1 MNRRWNLPEGTVEA
15 VRPSSPFHCGVRMK
29 TRVLIVDDEP
39 IGRRGIRRYLA
50 KHNDI
55 EVVGEAANGISAV
68 EQINELHPDIV
79 FLDVQ
84 MPDLDGFGVI
94 ENVEPS
100 TGPAPVYIFVTAHD
114 AHAIRAF
121 EVHAVDY
128 LLKPYDKER
137 FARALAHALQ
147 GLEQRGKA
155 NRDLEPLLRS
165 LRSLRPLERFVVK
178 DKKRIFFVPVSHVLW
193 IEATGNYACIH
204 TASDSHLLRETLTR
218 LEEKLAAH
226 HFIRVRTLTL
236 PALARFVRCSMGFT
250 TSYWQKERWSRRA
263 ADTLTSYARCCWN
276 PNPGNWD
283 V

>member
-1 MNRRWNLPEGTVEA
+1 
-15 VRPSSPFHCGVRMK
+15 MK

-39 IGRRGIRRYLA
+39 IARRGIRRYLA

-100 TGPAPVYIFVTAHD
+100 
-114 AHAIRAF
+114 AIRAF
-121 EVHAVDY
+121 EFHAVDY

-137 FARALAHALQ
+137 FAKALVHALQ
-147 GLEQRGKA
+147 VVEQRGTA
-155 NRDLEPLLRS
+155 NRGLEPLLQS

-178 DKKRIFFVPVSHVLW
+178 DKKRIFFVPVSNVLW

-204 TASDSHLLRETLTR
+204 TASDSHLLRDTLAH
-218 LEEKLAAH
+218 LEEKLAPH
-226 HFIRVRTLTL
+226 HFIRVRKSAIVNGACISEIR
-236 PALARFVRCSMGFT
+236 PMFDGVYDIVLAEGTVV
-250 TSYWQKERWSRRA
+250 TSSRR
-263 ADTLTSYARCCWN
+263 YAHKLRALLES
-276 PNPGNWD
+276 
-283 V
+283 

>member
-1 MNRRWNLPEGTVEA
+1 
-15 VRPSSPFHCGVRMK
+15 MK

-39 IGRRGIRRYLA
+39 IARRGIRRFLA
-50 KHNDI
+50 EHRDI

-68 EQINELHPDIV
+68 DEINELDPDIV

-137 FARALAHALQ
+137 FAKALAHARQVLD
-147 GLEQRGKA
+147 QRGKA
-155 NRDLEPLLRS
+155 NRRIEPQLES
-165 LRSLRPLERFVVK
+165 VRSLRPLERFVVK
-178 DKKRIFFVPVSHVLW
+178 DKKRIFFVPVSNVLW
-193 IEATGNYACIH
+193 IEAAGNYACIH
-204 TASDSHLLRETLTR
+204 TAKDSHLLRETLAH
-218 LEEKLAAH
+218 LEEKLSPH
-226 HFIRVRTLTL
+226 HFIRVRKSAIVNGACISEIR
-236 PALARFVRCSMGFT
+236 PMFDGVYDIVLAEGTVV
-250 TSYWQKERWSRRA
+250 TSSRRYA
-263 ADTLTSYARCCWN
+263 HKLRTLLET
-276 PNPGNWD
+276 
-283 V
+283 

>member
-1 MNRRWNLPEGTVEA
+1 MRLRSNLPAPAAEA
-15 VRPSSPFHCGVRMK
+15 ARPSSPFHSGVRMK

-39 IGRRGIRRYLA
+39 IARRGIRRFLA

-55 EVVGEAANGISAV
+55 EIVGEAANGISAV

-100 TGPAPVYIFVTAHD
+100 TGPAPVYVFVTAHD

-137 FARALAHALQ
+137 FAKALVHARQ
-147 GLEQRGKA
+147 VLEQRGKA
-155 NRDLEPLLRS
+155 NRGLEPLLRS
-165 LRSLRPLERFVVK
+165 LRSLRTLERFVVK
-178 DKKRIFFVPVSHVLW
+178 DNKRIFFVSNVLW

-204 TASDSHLLRETLTR
+204 TAS
-218 LEEKLAAH
+218 
-226 HFIRVRTLTL
+226 
-236 PALARFVRCSMGFT
+236 
-250 TSYWQKERWSRRA
+250 
-263 ADTLTSYARCCWN
+263 
-276 PNPGNWD
+276 
-283 V
+283 

>member
-1 MNRRWNLPEGTVEA
+1 MTNRSPGA
-15 VRPSSPFHCGVRMK
+15 VSVAIWPN
-29 TRVLIVDDEP
+29 TD
-39 IGRRGIRRYLA
+39 
-50 KHNDI
+50 DI

-137 FARALAHALQ
+137 FAKGPGSRTPGPRTAR
-147 GLEQRGKA
+147 ESKS
-155 NRDLEPLLRS
+155 RS
-165 LRSLRPLERFVVK
+165 R
-178 DKKRIFFVPVSHVLW
+178 
-193 IEATGNYACIH
+193 T
-204 TASDSHLLRETLTR
+204 TAP
-218 LEEKLAAH
+218 
-226 HFIRVRTLTL
+226 I
-236 PALARFVRCSMGFT
+236 P
-250 TSYWQKERWSRRA
+250 
-263 ADTLTSYARCCWN
+263 
-276 PNPGNWD
+276 P
-283 V
+283 

>member
-1 MNRRWNLPEGTVEA
+1 
-15 VRPSSPFHCGVRMK
+15 MK

-39 IGRRGIRRYLA
+39 IARRGIRRYLA

-68 EQINELHPDIV
+68 EQINEFHPDIV

-100 TGPAPVYIFVTAHD
+100 VSPAPVYVFVTAHD

-137 FARALAHALQ
+137 FAKALVHALQ
-147 GLEQRGKA
+147 VVEQRGTA
-155 NRDLEPLLRS
+155 NRGLEPLLQS
-165 LRSLRPLERFVVK
+165 LRSLRRPLERFVVK
-178 DKKRIFFVPVSHVLW
+178 DKKRIFFVPVSNVLW

-204 TASDSHLLRETLTR
+204 TASDSHLLRDTLAH
-218 LEEKLAAH
+218 LEEKLAPH
-226 HFIRVRTLTL
+226 HFIRVRKSAIVNGACISEIR
-236 PALARFVRCSMGFT
+236 PMFDGVYDIVLAEGTVV
-250 TSYWQKERWSRRA
+250 TSSRR
-263 ADTLTSYARCCWN
+263 YAHKLRALLE
-276 PNPGNWD
+276 P
-283 V
+283 

>member
-1 MNRRWNLPEGTVEA
+1 
-15 VRPSSPFHCGVRMK
+15 MK

-39 IGRRGIRRYLA
+39 IARRGIRRYLA

-100 TGPAPVYIFVTAHD
+100 ASAAPVYVFVTAHD

-137 FARALAHALQ
+137 FAKALVHALQ
-147 GLEQRGKA
+147 VVEQRGTA
-155 NRDLEPLLRS
+155 NRGLEPLLQS

-178 DKKRIFFVPVSHVLW
+178 DKKRIFFVPVSQVLW
-193 IEATGNYACIH
+193 IEAAGNYACIH
-204 TASDSHLLRETLTR
+204 TASDSHLLRESLAQ
-218 LEEKLAAH
+218 LEEKLAPH
-226 HFIRVRTLTL
+226 DFVRVRKSAIVNSARISEIR
-236 PALARFVRCSMGFT
+236 PMFDGVYDIILAEGTVV
-250 TSYWQKERWSRRA
+250 TSSRRYA
-263 ADTLTSYARCCWN
+263 HKLRTLLES
-276 PNPGNWD
+276 
-283 V
+283 

>member
-1 MNRRWNLPEGTVEA
+1 
-15 VRPSSPFHCGVRMK
+15 MK

-39 IGRRGIRRYLA
+39 IARRGIRRYLA
-50 KHNDI
+50 EHNDI

-137 FARALAHALQ
+137 FAKALAHARQ
-147 GLEQRGKA
+147 VLEQRGKA
-155 NRDLEPLLRS
+155 NRGLEPLLES

-178 DKKRIFFVPVSHVLW
+178 DKKRIFFVPVSNVLW

-204 TASDSHLLRETLTR
+204 TARDSHLLRETLAH
-218 LEEKLAAH
+218 LEEKLAPH
-226 HFIRVRTLTL
+226 HFIRVRKSAIVNGACISEIR
-236 PALARFVRCSMGFT
+236 PMFDGVYDIVLAEGTVV
-250 TSYWQKERWSRRA
+250 TSSRR
-263 ADTLTSYARCCWN
+263 YAHKLRALLES
-276 PNPGNWD
+276 
-283 V
+283 